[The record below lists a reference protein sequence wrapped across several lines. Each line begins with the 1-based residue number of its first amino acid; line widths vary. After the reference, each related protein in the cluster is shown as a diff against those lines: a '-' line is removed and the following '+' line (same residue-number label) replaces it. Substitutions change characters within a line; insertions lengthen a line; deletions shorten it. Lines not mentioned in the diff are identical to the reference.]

1 MKRLVTLFTAIVALL
16 VSSCVDNEPTT
27 TPTPNDPSAEASA
40 FEVVIDEITRST
52 VTLSVIPKELDM
64 EYLCLIYEKEF
75 VEEFTRE
82 EFLVSSI
89 YQELEGEAYD
99 MGKTFVEYMPTIV
112 ERGAMESVRYS
123 GLKLGAEYYVLLF
136 GVDAAN
142 DYTQLTKLV
151 KVPFKTLMVENSGVS
166 FDVKCSVVNNS
177 VIFDVTPSE
186 NDTYWYICTL
196 PKSQY
201 NYYVVDENGYKMS
214 ESYFFEYFFQQ
225 DINAYLGAGYS
236 EAQVIE
242 ALMHKGHQQLEAK
255 GLQENTEYYYLIAG
269 LILDSEG
276 IVINTD
282 ITKGSYIT
290 GNAEKVKM
298 SFEIEV
304 WDIGQMSVNLRI
316 TPSNNNE
323 QYCAL
328 VQPWDGVTTADDLMH
343 QIVDQWGGWMSIM
356 ANDRGVVEHT
366 GSGALKLP
374 AADTDYYVIAFGYSG
389 GITTDAYMKTFRT
402 LPGGSVEEVEFT
414 ISTSNIS
421 PYGFNM
427 GIKSSDQTIYYI
439 PGGCVKEQYNE
450 EEFIKAEEEAFD
462 YLYSASKEFNPSITV
477 AEILDTYYYNG
488 NASVKVSGLTPETE
502 IMAYIYALDVH
513 TGKVVKS
520 FTFDAVAKTDVLGTI
535 TPTVELVGYYSGD
548 DEAGTIF
555 KDAAATRGRVI
566 TVVKYNDIEDARSLF
581 AAMVEGDCSNAFNYS
596 DAEIWALADGYWS
609 KCPVNQPYTYY
620 LVDWNVEQTALCY
633 AVDNDGKVG
642 ALGRLYTMPTADNK
656 SDIEELRAL
665 VNEQNAAKSSFV
677 LPASLV
683 IDKENTAQSRATIT
697 AL

>member
-16 VSSCVDNEPTT
+16 LSACVEKEPATV
-27 TPTPNDPSAEASA
+27 PTPNDPTVDAPA
-40 FEVVIDEITRST
+40 FEVVIDDITRST
-52 VTLSVIPKELDM
+52 VTLSVTPKELDM

-89 YQELEGEAYD
+89 YQEIEDEAYNK
-99 MGKTFVEYMPTIV
+99 GKTLVEYMPTIV
-112 ERGAMESVRYS
+112 ERGAMEGVRYS
-123 GLKLGAEYYVLLF
+123 GLKLDAEYYVVLF

-142 DYTQLTKLV
+142 DYAQHTNLV
-151 KVPFKTLMVENSGVS
+151 KVPFKTLAVESSGVS
-166 FDVKCSVVNNS
+166 FDVKCAVTNNNVV
-177 VIFDVTPSE
+177 FDVTPSD
-186 NDTYWYICTL
+186 NDTYWYIFTL

-201 NYYVVDENGYKMS
+201 NYYVVDEGGYQMS
-214 ESYFFEYFFQQ
+214 ESYFFEYYFQQ
-225 DINAYLGAGYS
+225 DINAYLGAGYT
-236 EAQVIE
+236 EEQVIE

-255 GLQENTEYYYLIAG
+255 GLNESTEYYYLIAG
-269 LILDSEG
+269 FILDSEG
-276 IVINTD
+276 IVITTD
-282 ITKGSYIT
+282 IFKGSYIT

-304 WDIGQMSVNLRI
+304 WNIEQLSVNLRI
-316 TPSNNNE
+316 TPSNNDE

-328 VQPWDGVTTADDLMH
+328 VQPWDGVSTADEVMH

-356 ANDRGVVEHT
+356 ANDRGVVEHS

-427 GIKSSDQTIYYI
+427 GIKSSDQTIYYV
-439 PGGCVKEQYNE
+439 PGACVKEQYNE
-450 EEFIKAEEEAFD
+450 EEFIKAEEETFD

-477 AEILDTYYYNG
+477 AEVLDTYYYNG
-488 NASVKVSGLTPETE
+488 SASVKVSGLAPETE

-513 TGKVVKS
+513 TGHVVKS
-520 FTFDAVAKTDVLGTI
+520 FTYDAVAKTDVLGAV
-535 TPTVELVGYYSGD
+535 TPSIELVGYYSGD

-581 AAMVEGDCSNAFNYS
+581 TAMVEGDCSSSYSYS
-596 DAEIWALADGYWS
+596 DAELWALADGYWS
-609 KCPVNQPYTYY
+609 KCLVNQPYTYY
-620 LVDWNVEQTALCY
+620 LVDWNIAQTALSY
-633 AVDNDGKVG
+633 AVDNNGKIG

-665 VNEQNAAKSSFV
+665 VNEQNAAKSSFA

-683 IDKENTAQSRATIT
+683 FDKANTAPSRATIT